1 MRRIHYAILLGQ
13 VLSYAL
19 IVTFIF
25 ADAIF
30 GLVESLVGDEPS
42 VLFNSYTISAC
53 LIGMVGTI
61 SIWISTFY
69 MRKSE
74 AMQDWIVLCAWTQKI
89 KSGNRWITITEFLSD
104 TLGYNVTHGM
114 SEEVVDQMR
123 SEFDTNWKRLPP
135 AAEQTAEAATSPRW
149 TSLGRNPRGFGVHQ
163 RPRAKQ
169 GRAKGTPQQ
178 S

>member
-1 MRRIHYAILLGQ
+1 VRRIHYAILLGQ

-25 ADAIF
+25 ADATF
-30 GLVESLVGDEPS
+30 GLVDSLVGDEPS
-42 VLFNSYTISAC
+42 ALFNSYTISAC

-74 AMQDWIVLCAWTQKI
+74 AMRDWIVLCAWTQKV

-104 TLGYNVTHGM
+104 YLGYNVTHGM

-123 SEFDTNWKRLPP
+123 SELDSNWKKLSP
-135 AAEQTAEAATSPRW
+135 ATEQTAESTRSPRW
-149 TSLGRNPRGFGVHQ
+149 IPLGKKPRGFGVHRSP
-163 RPRAKQ
+163 RPIPGHAQ
-169 GRAKGTPQQ
+169 DTSQQ
-178 S
+178 I

>member
-1 MRRIHYAILLGQ
+1 VRRIHYAILLGQ
-13 VLSYAL
+13 ILSYAL

-25 ADAIF
+25 ADATF

-42 VLFNSYTISAC
+42 ALFNTYTISAC

-61 SIWISTFY
+61 SIWITYFY

-74 AMQDWIVLCAWTQKI
+74 AMRDWIVLCAWTQKV

-104 TLGYNVTHGM
+104 YLGYNVTHGM

-123 SEFDTNWKRLPP
+123 SELDSNWKSLPSP
-135 AAEQTAEAATSPRW
+135 AEQTAEAAPSPRW
-149 TSLGRNPRGFGVHQ
+149 TSLGKNPRGFGVHR
-163 RPRAKQ
+163 RPRPKQ